1 MKRMRKYHRN
11 GINRRIRNARR
22 RTIAHRVG
30 RRKPR
35 RARHTPRDGA
45 QQIQDVDFEN
55 PIAEDEG
62 NYHRHQRNRHADAKE
77 HPAALLKRGDEVYAR
92 RRADLGEEQL

>member
-1 MKRMRKYHRN
+1 MYFAGSEYLIESIFSRHWALNYQIRNKLYEKDEEYHRN

-35 RARHTPRDGA
+35 RARHSPRDGA
-45 QQIQDVDFEN
+45 QEVEDIDFEH
-55 PIAEDEG
+55 PVAENKRHD
-62 NYHRHQRNRHADAKE
+62 HR
-77 HPAALLKRGDEVYAR
+77 Y
-92 RRADLGEEQL
+92 